1 MHNVLMVIRR
11 EYLDRVRKKSFWI
24 GTLVFPVIMVLLTFG
39 PILLAGLSGKAK
51 RIAVVDATGRLFEP
65 MQTELYR
72 RGDAKDKQDEKDE
85 KDKKAAAKAPGKDEL
100 VLESVPLQGTVEA
113 TYTALKPR
121 VSKDDLFAV
130 VTIGNDL
137 DGEGNFKLYARSAM
151 DPGLQNRLESA
162 LGRALTILRLERAS
176 LQIDP
181 ELLRKVTARPDF
193 ETFQV
198 SATGTESKKGFL
210 EAYFGTFIFV
220 FLLYMTLLLYGIAV
234 MRGILEEKSN
244 RIMEVLLGSL
254 SPRELMTG
262 KILGVGLVG
271 LTQVGIYVTTA
282 LLLPLLVP
290 GAGGAMA
297 SVMDALNPVRLLW
310 FLVFFVLGY
319 FMYTALFAAVG
330 AVCNSEQEAQNL
342 QSPVIMCLVIPM
354 VATLFFVKEPDSTV
368 ATVVSLI
375 PLFTPM
381 VMMMRINTLTPP
393 LWEILL
399 SIGLTLG
406 FTWLLFRGVAKIFR
420 IGILMYGKRPTVP
433 EILRWARS

>member
-24 GTLVFPVIMVLLTFG
+24 GTLIFPVIMVALVLGPMALTQLSSG
-39 PILLAGLSGKAK
+39 PKK
-51 RIAVVDATGRLFEP
+51 VAVVDATGRLFAP
-65 MQTELYR
+65 MQDELSR
-72 RGDAKDKQDEKDE
+72 RARESAAKDE
-85 KDKKAAAKAPGKDEL
+85 KKKKSAPTGL
-100 VLESVPLQGTVEA
+100 VLESIPLQGTVEA
-113 TYTALKPR
+113 TYAALKGR
-121 VSKDDLFAV
+121 VNKDDLYAV
-130 VTIGNDL
+130 ITIGDDL
-137 DGEGNFKLYARSAM
+137 DSETNFHYYGRNVG
-151 DPGLQNRLESA
+151 DPQTQERLESA
-162 LGRALTILRLERAS
+162 LQRAVILLRMERA
-176 LQIDP
+176 QVTADP
-181 ELLRKVTARPDF
+181 ETLRKAMAGIDF

-198 SATGTESKKGFL
+198 SASGTESKKGFL
-210 EAYFGTFIFV
+210 EAYFGTFLFV

-254 SPRELMTG
+254 SPQELMTG

-271 LTQVGIYVTTA
+271 LTQIGIYVATA
-282 LLLPLLVP
+282 LILPMMVP
-290 GAGGAMA
+290 GAGGAVA
-297 SVMDALNPVRLLW
+297 SAFDALNPVRLLW

-354 VATLFFVKEPDSTV
+354 VATFFFVSQPDSTV
-368 ATVVSLI
+368 ARVVSLI

-381 VMMMRINTLTPP
+381 VMVMRINTLTPP

-399 SIGLTLG
+399 SIGITLG

>member
-1 MHNVLMVIRR
+1 MHNMLMVIRR

-24 GTLVFPVIMVLLTFG
+24 GTLIFPVIMVALVVGPMALTLLSSG
-39 PILLAGLSGKAK
+39 PKK
-51 RIAVVDATGRLFEP
+51 VAVVDATGRLFAP
-65 MQTELYR
+65 MQEELTR
-72 RGDAKDKQDEKDE
+72 RSRESASGKDE
-85 KDKKAAAKAPGKDEL
+85 KKSGVAATDL
-100 VLESVPLQGTVEA
+100 LLESVPLQGSVDA
-113 TYTALKPR
+113 TYAAVKPR
-121 VSKDDLFAV
+121 VNKDDLYAV
-130 VTIGNDL
+130 ITIGDDL
-137 DGEGNFKLYARSAM
+137 DSTTNFRYYSRNVG
-151 DPGLQNRLESA
+151 DPQTHQRLESA
-162 LGRALTILRLERAS
+162 LQRAVILLRMERA
-176 LQIDP
+176 QVIAEP
-181 ELLRKVTARPDF
+181 ETLRKAMAGIDF

-198 SATGTESKKGFL
+198 SASGTESKKGFM
-210 EAYFGTFIFV
+210 EAYFGTFLFV
-220 FLLYMTLLLYGIAV
+220 FMLYMTLLLYGIAV

-244 RIMEVLLGSL
+244 RVMEVLLGSL

-282 LLLPLLVP
+282 LVLPLLIP
-290 GAGGAMA
+290 GSSGAMA
-297 SVMDALNPVRLLW
+297 SIFDTLNPVRLLW

-354 VATLFFVKEPDSTV
+354 VATFFFVSQPDSTV
-368 ATVVSLI
+368 AKVVSFI

-381 VMMMRINTLTPP
+381 VMVMRINTLTPP

-399 SIGLTLG
+399 SIGITLG

>member
-1 MHNVLMVIRR
+1 MALTM
-11 EYLDRVRKKSFWI
+11 LSSGAPKK
-24 GTLVFPVIMVLLTFG
+24 
-39 PILLAGLSGKAK
+39 
-51 RIAVVDATGRLFEP
+51 IAVVDATGRLFEP
-65 MQTELYR
+65 MQTELQTR
-72 RGDAKDKQDEKDE
+72 RQAETAADKGKKEAKKETKD
-85 KDKKAAAKAPGKDEL
+85 GL

-113 TYTALKPR
+113 TYAALKPR
-121 VSKDDLFAV
+121 LNKDDLFAV
-130 VTIGNDL
+130 VTIGNEL
-137 DGEGNFKLYARSAM
+137 DAKTNFHFYGRNVG
-151 DPGLQNRLESA
+151 DPRTQQRLESA
-162 LGRALTILRLERAS
+162 LERAVTLLRLERAD
-176 LQIDP
+176 LKADP
-181 ELLRKVTARPDF
+181 ATLRKAMAGIEF

-198 SATGTESKKGFL
+198 SATGADSKKGFL
-210 EAYFGTFIFV
+210 EAYFGTFLFV
-220 FLLYMTLLLYGIAV
+220 FMLYMTLLLYGIAV

-244 RIMEVLLGSL
+244 RVMEVLLGSL
-254 SPRELMTG
+254 SPQELMTG

-271 LTQVGIYVTTA
+271 LTQVGIYVASA

-297 SVMDALNPVRLLW
+297 SILEALSPMRMLW

-354 VATLFFVKEPDSTV
+354 VATFFFVSQPDSTV
-368 ATVVSLI
+368 ARVVSLI

-381 VMMMRINTLTPP
+381 VMVMRINTLAPP

-399 SIGLTLG
+399 SIVLTLG